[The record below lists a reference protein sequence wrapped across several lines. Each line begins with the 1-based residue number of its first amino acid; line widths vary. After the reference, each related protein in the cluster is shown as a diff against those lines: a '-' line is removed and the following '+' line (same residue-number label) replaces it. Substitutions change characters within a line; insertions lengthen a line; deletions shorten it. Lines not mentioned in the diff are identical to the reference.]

1 MLKAGVVLAVMA
13 SLSGCMLGPDYIRP
27 QQQIPEHFATPE
39 GWKVATPAQTDSS
52 VDWRQLYQDQQLL
65 QLLERLEQENQNL
78 AAAEASWREARAA
91 LGGSRSALYPQL
103 SSQAAQSRSVRSSDD
118 SIDTERSVQL
128 GLSWQL
134 DIWGQVRRQVEAGQA
149 QLDASAADWAA
160 LRLSQQSLLVQNY
173 IQLRSLDEQLRIAA
187 ASLQAYERVLRI
199 SESRYQAG
207 MVTRADV
214 SQALTQ
220 LKSTQAQQLDLQSQ
234 RTQVEH
240 AIAVLLGQPASGF
253 TVPVA
258 QGLPVTPM
266 LPESLPSSLLE
277 RRPDI
282 AAAEQRVMAANAEIG
297 VAKTAYFPTFGF
309 SASGG
314 YRADAWSGLVSTP
327 NRFWSLGPQ
336 LDLRLFDAG
345 ARRSQLEQAEAAYDQ
360 QVARYRQTTLEA
372 IAEVEDALVQLAS
385 LEQEHAVQSEALASA
400 QDALQ
405 LIENQYAAGMV
416 DFLSVS
422 SALATAHNAERTVL
436 SLQTSRLTASVQL
449 IAALGGGW
457 QQPTTQAL
465 E

>member
-1 MLKAGVVLAVMA
+1 M
-13 SLSGCMLGPDYIRP
+13 
-27 QQQIPEHFATPE
+27 
-39 GWKVATPAQTDSS
+39 
-52 VDWRQLYQDQQLL
+52 
-65 QLLERLEQENQNL
+65 
-78 AAAEASWREARAA
+78 
-91 LGGSRSALYPQL
+91 
-103 SSQAAQSRSVRSSDD
+103 
-118 SIDTERSVQL
+118 
-128 GLSWQL
+128 
-134 DIWGQVRRQVEAGQA
+134 
-149 QLDASAADWAA
+149 
-160 LRLSQQSLLVQNY
+160 
-173 IQLRSLDEQLRIAA
+173 
-187 ASLQAYERVLRI
+187 
-199 SESRYQAG
+199 
-207 MVTRADV
+207 
-214 SQALTQ
+214 
-220 LKSTQAQQLDLQSQ
+220 
-234 RTQVEH
+234 
-240 AIAVLLGQPASGF
+240 GQPASGF
-253 TVPVA
+253 AVTA
-258 QGLPVTPM
+258 TQGLPVTPL

-345 ARRSQLEQAEAAYDQ
+345 ARRSKLEQAEAAYDQ

-385 LEQEHAVQSEALASA
+385 LEREYAVQSEALAA
-400 QDALQ
+400 ARDALQ

-422 SALATAHNAERTVL
+422 SALSTAHNAERTVVG
-436 SLQTSRLTASVQL
+436 LQTSRLTASVQL

-457 QQPTTQAL
+457 QQPEAQEL